1 MKREEALELLKEK
14 IKNKNLIKHCLA
26 VEACMRK
33 LARYFGEDEEMWGL
47 CGLLHDLDYEET
59 KENFKMHGYKTAE
72 YLKDKVPQVII
83 DAIISHPGHKER
95 ETKMAKALYSIDPL
109 TGLIVAC
116 ALIIPEKKLGKIDK
130 NFVLNRFREKRFA
143 AGEDRNQIKSCE
155 ELGFSLEE
163 FIEICLSAMKSIS
176 EKLGL

>member
-1 MKREEALELLKEK
+1 MEREEAIRLLKSK
-14 IKNKNLIKHCLA
+14 IKNKNLIKHSLA

-47 CGLLHDLDYEET
+47 CGLLHDLDYEDAKLNPEI
-59 KENFKMHGYKTAE
+59 HGYKTAE
-72 YLKDKVPQVII
+72 YLKGKVPEVVI

-95 ETKMAKALYSIDPL
+95 ETKMAKALYCVDPL

-116 ALIIPEKKLGKIDK
+116 ALILPEKKLEKIDK
-130 NFVLNRFREKRFA
+130 KFVLNRFKEKRFA
-143 AGEDRNQIKSCE
+143 AGANREQIKECE
-155 ELGFSLEE
+155 KLGFSLEE

-176 EKLGL
+176 DQLGL